1 MEPSHWVVRFAPL
14 VPAGGRVLD
23 VAAGSGRHTRLF
35 LEHGHGVVAIDADI
49 SGIADLRGHSRLE
62 MIEADLEDGTAFP
75 LAGHSFACVVVT
87 NYLHRPIMAALV
99 DAVMAKG
106 VFIYETFAK
115 GNERFGKPRSPD
127 HLLEP
132 GELLEVVRGKLR
144 VLAYEDL
151 IVSEP
156 RPAVIQRICAIDE
169 EGRSA

>member
-1 MEPSHWVVRFAPL
+1 MAPSTWVVRFAPL

-23 VAAGSGRHTRLF
+23 VASGSGRHARLF
-35 LEHGHGVVAIDADI
+35 LERGHGVVAIDADI
-49 SGIADLRGHSRLE
+49 AGITDLLGHPRLE
-62 MIEADLEDGTAFP
+62 TIEADLEDGTAFP
-75 LAGHSFACVVVT
+75 LAGRSFACVVVT
-87 NYLHRPIMAALV
+87 NYLYRPIMAALV

-106 VFIYETFAK
+106 VFIYETFAQ

-156 RPAVIQRICAIDE
+156 RPAVIQRICAINQE
-169 EGRSA
+169 ARR

>member
-1 MEPSHWVVRFAPL
+1 
-14 VPAGGRVLD
+14 
-23 VAAGSGRHTRLF
+23 
-35 LEHGHGVVAIDADI
+35 
-49 SGIADLRGHSRLE
+49 
-62 MIEADLEDGTAFP
+62 
-75 LAGHSFACVVVT
+75 
-87 NYLHRPIMAALV
+87 MAALL

-156 RPAVIQRICAIDE
+156 RPAVIQRICAINDR
-169 EGRSA
+169 GWY

>member
-1 MEPSHWVVRFAPL
+1 MGPSPWVVRFAPF
-14 VPAGGRVLD
+14 VPARGLVLD
-23 VAAGSGRHTRLF
+23 VATGSGRHARLF
-35 LEHGHGVVAIDADI
+35 LDRGHGVVAIDADI
-49 SGIADLRGHSRLE
+49 SRIADLRGHPRLE
-62 MIEADLEDGTAFP
+62 TIEADLEDGTAFP
-75 LAGHSFACVVVT
+75 LAGHTFACVVVT

-144 VLAYEDL
+144 VIAYEDL

-156 RPAVIQRICAIDE
+156 RPAVMQRICAIN
-169 EGRSA
+169 EGARR

>member
-1 MEPSHWVVRFAPL
+1 MEPSPWVVRFAPL

-23 VAAGSGRHTRLF
+23 VAAGSGRHARLF
-35 LEHGHGVVAIDADI
+35 LERGHGVVAIDVDI
-49 SGIADLRGHSRLE
+49 SGITDLLGHPRLE
-62 MIEADLEDGTAFP
+62 TIEADLEDGTAFP
-75 LAGHSFACVVVT
+75 LAGRSFACVVVT
-87 NYLHRPIMAALV
+87 NYLRRPLMAALV
-99 DAVMAKG
+99 DAVMAEG

-151 IVSEP
+151 IVYEP
-156 RPAVIQRICAIDE
+156 RPAVIQRICAINE
-169 EGRSA
+169 EARR

>member
-1 MEPSHWVVRFAPL
+1 MEPSPWVVRFAPL

-23 VAAGSGRHTRLF
+23 VAAGSGRHARLF
-35 LEHGHGVVAIDADI
+35 LERRHGVVVIDADI
-49 SGIADLRGHSRLE
+49 SRITDLRGHPRLE

-156 RPAVIQRICAIDE
+156 RPAVIQRICAINE
-169 EGRSA
+169 EARR